1 MAEKKEVAKIKQQYN
16 KLASESLEFQL
27 VGSLIKDPELL
38 IHVDHI
44 ISQEV
49 ITHPQLRVVMSEIEA
64 NKGEQLSKEYLSSA
78 LLKRAIFKNYSEEDM
93 LEWLT
98 TVQEKGSTIPDHV
111 KKAVYGLKEMKMR
124 RSMLTLSEIL
134 KDKVFNHEDIF
145 EINEYATKQL
155 SDIYDIP
162 TKQSKDNQS
171 VFEQMEKEVLE
182 GKKGLSTGYP
192 SLDKVVYGLERGDL
206 VIAGGRASMGKTAF
220 AINIARNVAKDGK
233 KVLYISIEMSHAQLL
248 RRLQAIETELDIN
261 DLRDAEVYKQFHEA
275 IKESEKE
282 ISGWNLIIDDE
293 TSKLGEFSSRIM
305 KENLKGECDLVI
317 VDYLQII
324 QHHVK
329 ARNRENEVSDIS
341 KELKRIAKHANVPVI
356 ALSQLSRASEQ
367 NEGKRPTLA
376 NLRESGSIENDADT
390 VILLHRPD
398 YYNRE
403 TRMNPDQTA
412 EIIVAKGRNT
422 GVGDAL
428 LNYKPYLT
436 KFEEI
441 DNLPI

>member
-78 LLKRAIFKNYSEEDM
+78 LLKRAIFQNYSEEDM

-293 TSKLGEFSSRIM
+293 TSKLSEFSSRIM